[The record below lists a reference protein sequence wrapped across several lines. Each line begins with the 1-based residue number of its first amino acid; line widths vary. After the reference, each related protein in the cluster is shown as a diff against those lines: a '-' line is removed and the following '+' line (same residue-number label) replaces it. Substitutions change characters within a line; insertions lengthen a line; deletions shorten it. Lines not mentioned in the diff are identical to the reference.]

1 MNNIFN
7 YNDADTFVHRLS
19 GLSKLIAFLALT
31 WTVMLSFDIRII
43 LGVMG
48 FSFIILRFSK
58 ITFSQIKVIVIYVS
72 FFLIINL
79 FLTFLFEPEYAV
91 SIYGTRHV
99 IYEIFGRYT
108 LTQEQLFYQITKMLK
123 YASVI
128 PLGIIFLFTTNPS
141 EFAASINRI
150 GVPYKVAYAFSL
162 TLRYFPDVQREYIN
176 ISRAQ
181 QARGL
186 NISKDTSF
194 MHRLKYGILTVFPLI
209 FSTLDRIENISNAMD
224 LRGFAKHKSRTWY
237 NAKKLNKQ
245 DYICIFISLSIL
257 IGSIMISVF
266 VNGSRFY
273 NPFV

>member
-1 MNNIFN
+1 M
-7 YNDADTFVHRLS
+7 T
-19 GLSKLIAFLALT
+19 
-31 WTVMLSFDIRII
+31 
-43 LGVMG
+43 
-48 FSFIILRFSK
+48 
-58 ITFSQIKVIVIYVS
+58 
-72 FFLIINL
+72 
-79 FLTFLFEPEYAV
+79 
-91 SIYGTRHV
+91 
-99 IYEIFGRYT
+99 
-108 LTQEQLFYQITKMLK
+108 
-123 YASVI
+123 
-128 PLGIIFLFTTNPS
+128 LGIIFLFTTNPS

>member
-7 YNDADTFVHRLS
+7 YNDEDTFIHRLS
-19 GLSKLIAFLALT
+19 GLSKMIAFMALT
-31 WTVMLSFDIRII
+31 STVMLSFDIRVI
-43 LGVMG
+43 LFVLA
-48 FSFIILRFSK
+48 FSLIVLKISK
-58 ITFSQIKVIVIYVS
+58 ITFRQIRVILIYVS
-72 FFLIINL
+72 FFLLINL

-91 SIYGTRHV
+91 GIYGTRNV
-99 IYEIFGRYT
+99 VFKIFGRYIV
-108 LTQEQLFYQITKMLK
+108 TQEQLFYQITKMIK

-186 NISKDTSF
+186 NISKETGVV
-194 MHRLKYGILTVFPLI
+194 HRLKYGILIVFPLI
-209 FSTLDRIENISNAMD
+209 FSTLDRIENIANAMD
-224 LRGFAKHKSRTWY
+224 LRGFAKYKRRTWY
-237 NAKKLNKQ
+237 NAKKLNYK
-245 DYICIFISLSIL
+245 DYLSIL
-257 IGSIMISVF
+257 FTIGIFAASIYISIF
-266 VNGSRFY
+266 INGSRFY
-273 NPFV
+273 NPFI

>member
-7 YNDADTFVHRLS
+7 YNDDDTFIHRLS
-19 GLSKLIAFLALT
+19 GLSKLIAFMALT
-31 WTVMLSFDIRII
+31 STVMLTFDIRII
-43 LGVMG
+43 VGILI
-48 FSFIILRFSK
+48 FSLIILRVSK
-58 ITFSQIKVIVIYVS
+58 ITFRQIRVILIYVI
-72 FFLIINL
+72 FFLLINL

-91 SIYGTRHV
+91 GIYGTRHV
-99 IYEIFGRYT
+99 IFKIFGRYVV
-108 LTQEQLFYQITKMLK
+108 TQEQMFYQFTKMMK

-186 NISKDTSF
+186 NISKDTSII
-194 MHRLKYGILTVFPLI
+194 HRLKFGILTVFPLI

-224 LRGFAKHKSRTWY
+224 LRGFSKFKRRTWY
-237 NAKKLNKQ
+237 NAKKLNYK
-245 DYICIFISLSIL
+245 DYLAIL
-257 IGSIMISVF
+257 ITVGIFTSAILISVF
-266 VNGSRFY
+266 INGSRFY
-273 NPFV
+273 NPFI

>member
-7 YNDADTFVHRLS
+7 YNDADTFIHRLS
-19 GLSKLIAFLALT
+19 GLSKLIAFMALT
-31 WTVMLSFDIRII
+31 WAVMLSFDIRVI
-43 LGVMG
+43 LSIMV
-48 FSFIILRFSK
+48 FSLIVLKASK
-58 ITFSQIKVIVIYVS
+58 ITFKQIKVIIIYVS

-91 SIYGTRHV
+91 GIYGTRHV

-108 LTQEQLFYQITKMLK
+108 LTEEQLFYQITKMMK

-186 NISKDTSF
+186 NISKNTSVI
-194 MHRLKYGILTVFPLI
+194 HRLKFGILTVFPLI
-209 FSTLDRIENISNAMD
+209 FSTLDKIENISNAMD
-224 LRGFAKHKSRTWY
+224 LRGFAKYKKRTWY
-237 NAKKLNKQ
+237 NAKKLNYK
-245 DYICIFISLSIL
+245 DYIAIFITVGIFATSIL
-257 IGSIMISVF
+257 VSLLI
-266 VNGSRFY
+266 NGSRFY
-273 NPFV
+273 NPFI